1 MQYPSYHLP
10 ALDRATLGRLVA
22 ILTPY
27 RAERIT
33 PAVMGLALQ
42 LARLEASNEH

>member
-1 MQYPSYHLP
+1 MHSSSYHLP

-33 PAVMGLALQ
+33 PTVMELALK
-42 LARLEASNEH
+42 LARLEAAQ